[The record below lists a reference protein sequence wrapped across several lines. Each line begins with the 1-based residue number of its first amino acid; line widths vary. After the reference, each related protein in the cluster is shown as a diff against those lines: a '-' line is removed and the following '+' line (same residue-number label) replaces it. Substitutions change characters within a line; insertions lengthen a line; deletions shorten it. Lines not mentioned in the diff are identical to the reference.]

1 MQVRYVG
8 MFDSVEVPG
17 LSPDPANVVVEVAR
31 GEVVAVPAGPEQLAR
46 AKGLL
51 LQESNWQPADA
62 EAEAAQREALAEWQK
77 RMQDRER
84 ARAGLPP
91 IEPEAAAIE
100 PVGASNENGAAA
112 GGKKAVR

>member
-62 EAEAAQREALAEWQK
+62 EAEAAQREALAEWQA
-77 RMQDRER
+77 RMR
-84 ARAGLPP
+84 ARAGLP
-91 IEPEAAAIE
+91 AIE
-100 PVGASNENGAAA
+100 PAGASNENVAAA